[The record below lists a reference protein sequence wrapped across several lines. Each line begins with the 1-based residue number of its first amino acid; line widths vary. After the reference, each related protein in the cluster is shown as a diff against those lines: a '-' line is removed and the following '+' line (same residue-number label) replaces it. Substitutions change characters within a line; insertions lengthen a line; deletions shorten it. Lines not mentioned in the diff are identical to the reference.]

1 MLRPRSHGQAK
12 LALVL
17 TSDSSDSPSSLSR
30 GAAAPRHAEPAQPD
44 PAQPDPELPDPA
56 QPESPDKASS
66 SLSPGDAARLVAL
79 GRMKRLALALL
90 IFMALVFTVAFAL
103 QDRYPWLQYV
113 RAAAEG
119 GMVGAIADWFAVTAL
134 FRYPLG
140 LRIPHTNII
149 ASRKNEIGASLGEFV
164 ETNFL
169 SDSVVRGKLDS
180 IGISK
185 RLGSW
190 LESPSNAERLSDELA
205 VAGQG
210 VLSLLGDEAVQNLIE
225 SLAREHLVRPEWGPS
240 LGRVGERLV
249 DSGQQHAAVDLLLDT
264 ADGWLREHP
273 EAFGRAVSRR
283 LPNWMPGFV
292 DKLVDDRAYREVL
305 GFVASARAEPQHPV
319 RAAINRYLS
328 ELMHDLQYENAMIA
342 RVEIVKMELL
352 DSARLREFAGETWDS
367 VKASLAEA
375 FADPGSPLRAGI
387 RSTIMDLGGRLSA
400 DPVLGA
406 RVDRWLADSASHIVQ
421 TYRHEIAGVITE
433 TVERWDAAETAAK
446 IELQVGRDLQFIR
459 INGTVVGAL
468 AGLTIFTVANVI
480 AGLL

>member
-1 MLRPRSHGQAK
+1 MPSA
-12 LALVL
+12 A
-17 TSDSSDSPSSLSR
+17 SPAPTLPVTPLSAGDEARRR
-30 GAAAPRHAEPAQPD
+30 G
-44 PAQPDPELPDPA
+44 LI
-56 QPESPDKASS
+56 
-66 SLSPGDAARLVAL
+66 G
-79 GRMKRLALALL
+79 MKRLAGGLLLLMAL
-90 IFMALVFTVAFAL
+90 IFALSFAL

-149 ASRKNEIGASLGEFV
+149 ASRKNEIGASLGDFV

-169 SDSVVRGKLDS
+169 SDDVVHGKLAS
-180 IGISK
+180 IGISR
-185 RLGSW
+185 RLGAW
-190 LESPSNAERLSDELA
+190 LGEPANARRLTDELA

-210 VLSLLGDEAVQNLIE
+210 VLTLLGDETVQNLIE
-225 SLAREHLVRPEWGPS
+225 SLAREHLVRPQWAPS
-240 LGRVGERLV
+240 LGRVGQRVV
-249 DSGQQHAAVDLLLDT
+249 DSGQQHAAVDLLLDR
-264 ADGWLREHP
+264 ADDWLREHP

-283 LPNWMPGFV
+283 LPQWMPGFV

-305 GFVASARAEPQHPV
+305 GFVATARAEPDHPV
-319 RAAINRYLS
+319 RVAIDRYLD
-328 ELMHDLQYENAMIA
+328 ELMHDLQHEQVMIE
-342 RVEIVKMELL
+342 RVENVKADLL

-367 VKASLAEA
+367 VKASLATA
-375 FADPGSPLRAGI
+375 LADPHSPLRVGI
-387 RSTIMDLGGRLSA
+387 QATVVDFGARLSD

-406 RVDRWLADSASHIVQ
+406 RIDLWLSDFAGHLVQ
-421 TYRHEIAGVITE
+421 NYRHEIAGVITE

-468 AGLTIFTVANVI
+468 AGLTIFTLAHAVRA
-480 AGLL
+480 LF